1 MERLLLTICL
11 VPLAAVLISWRRRQR
26 GRTWLFVMACLPFLS
41 LYTPFTQG
49 MNALL
54 EWPYEQGGPTG
65 NAEAIVVF
73 SGNVAH
79 PEPER
84 PVPVVGGDTYTR
96 AFYAAWLYKHWRP
109 LPVLVCG
116 GLDRDGNGNPT
127 PFAQTMRQMLVK
139 EGVPEDMI
147 WSEEKSLNTFENA
160 FYGAQALRA
169 RKVHRVALVTEAY
182 HMLRAERCLREQ
194 GIEVAPA
201 PCSFRSRFRVRPEHL
216 FGAHREAF
224 DWTLDAA
231 HEMGGLAWYWLRRRI

>member
-1 MERLLLTICL
+1 MPGGWVAGIVTACATGKALGMTS
-11 VPLAAVLISWRRRQR
+11 LAAP
-26 GRTWLFVMACLPFLS
+26 AP
-41 LYTPFTQG
+41 
-49 MNALL
+49 
-54 EWPYEQGGPTG
+54 
-65 NAEAIVVF
+65 
-73 SGNVAH
+73 
-79 PEPER
+79 
-84 PVPVVGGDTYTR
+84 
-96 AFYAAWLYKHWRP
+96 AW
-109 LPVLVCG
+109 G
-116 GLDRDGNGNPT
+116 
-127 PFAQTMRQMLVK
+127 
-139 EGVPEDMI
+139 I